1 MKCSC
6 CGGDADT
13 VLETEASGVSF
24 LCEICSNAVF
34 MSMGTIVNNPIY
46 ISQGAAE
53 PCD

>member
-24 LCEICSNAVF
+24 LCELCADGAF
-34 MSMGTIVNNPIY
+34 TLIVC
-46 ISQGAAE
+46 QGAAE

>member
-24 LCEICSNAVF
+24 MCEDCVDAWFS
-34 MSMGTIVNNPIY
+34 GLNNHLWPGAIEHGQ
-46 ISQGAAE
+46 QG
-53 PCD
+53 

>member
-24 LCEICSNAVF
+24 LCFECGELTFA
-34 MSMGTIVNNPIY
+34 IY